1 MNTIINFISNINLCL
16 LSMIIVVFI
25 LSLLFLF
32 RKKVSDKVLNI
43 YIIMYVIFSWIV
55 IYYFNDII
63 NSIFSL
69 NYFDIRSYLLLLVIV
84 NIITIININFIKNIY
99 YKVLNYTMFITNVIV
114 LLANIFT
121 LLGSRLGVIKLI
133 GNEISNMINI
143 NYIIFFLY
151 LDILLYSR
159 LVLFI
164 INKRKKENIN
174 VLTGNSYEPFLDNKG
189 DLGLFDNKDINRPVL
204 SNNVSDGFVIDGID
218 CSAIFDI
225 GNKKEILEN
234 YYILLNDIDAK
245 LTNGYTIKE
254 YNKIKSIINRLN
266 ISDINNINLDIK
278 KLSLINIDEYNLLK
292 SYLSSKNIKM

>member
-32 RKKVSDKVLNI
+32 RKKVSDKILNI

-133 GNEISNMINI
+133 GN
-143 NYIIFFLY
+143 
-151 LDILLYSR
+151 
-159 LVLFI
+159 
-164 INKRKKENIN
+164 
-174 VLTGNSYEPFLDNKG
+174 
-189 DLGLFDNKDINRPVL
+189 
-204 SNNVSDGFVIDGID
+204 
-218 CSAIFDI
+218 
-225 GNKKEILEN
+225 
-234 YYILLNDIDAK
+234 
-245 LTNGYTIKE
+245 
-254 YNKIKSIINRLN
+254 
-266 ISDINNINLDIK
+266 
-278 KLSLINIDEYNLLK
+278 
-292 SYLSSKNIKM
+292 